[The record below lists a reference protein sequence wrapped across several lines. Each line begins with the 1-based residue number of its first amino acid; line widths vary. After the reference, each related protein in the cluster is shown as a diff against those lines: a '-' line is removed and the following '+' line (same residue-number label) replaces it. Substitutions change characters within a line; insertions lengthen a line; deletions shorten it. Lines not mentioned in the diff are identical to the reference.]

1 MTNEPQTP
9 SPVDSAAQALT
20 EALHSSFAIVKVVMA
35 ILFVVFVFS
44 GLFKVEPQEKA
55 IKLRFGKPVGT
66 GDQVL
71 IGSGTH
77 WAWWL
82 RREDTL
88 IRCNAWARRT
98 RCTARP
104 ATVRA
109 MMNARDSR
117 SDRCIACT
125 MTAGRGSSEALT

>member
-77 WAWWL
+77 WAW
-82 RREDTL
+82 
-88 IRCNAWARRT
+88 
-98 RCTARP
+98 P
-104 ATVRA
+104 
-109 MMNARDSR
+109 
-117 SDRCIACT
+117 
-125 MTAGRGSSEALT
+125 